1 MAPTAFS
8 GATAAQELA
17 RFAAGLRFDDIPDDV
32 RERATAC
39 IADTLACVVYG
50 SRFPWSAATAAHA
63 RRYGGQGPC
72 TVFGAPGSGAPGSG
86 APGIGAPG
94 FGAPG
99 SGTTGLRATGSGA
112 AAHAG
117 HAIAGIAAP
126 LAALANGAAAH
137 AFEQDSLRYP
147 GAGVHPGATLVP
159 VLMAVAQE
167 TGATGRQSLTAFV
180 AGCEVLFRIGAA
192 SRHSSEKLG
201 FHAPGLTGPYG
212 AAVVAG
218 VLLGLD
224 ATGIARALGIAGSL
238 SAGLLAFTKSRE
250 GAMVKRLHMGRACE
264 AGILAA
270 RLAADGYSGPET
282 ILEGRFGF
290 LETYCRDAD
299 AARLTAN
306 LGGDWETLRICM
318 KRYAC
323 HVTPQAAMQTL
334 RALMAAHGF
343 DGDDV
348 AELALGMS
356 EKVVSHHDIRDPG
369 DIMTAQYSVPFCIA
383 LSLYRD
389 PDDPRAFDQSALED
403 TAIAGLCRRIAIA
416 ADPDAPS
423 AWSARIA
430 LTLRDGRR
438 FDALARDYKGMP
450 QTPMSPADLRRRFL
464 LLTQETL
471 GERAAADWYDG
482 LMQLPAQPAFPV
494 PRP

>member
-1 MAPTAFS
+1 MAETAFS
-8 GATAAQELA
+8 TATAAQALA
-17 RFAAGLRFDDIPDDV
+17 RFAAGMRFEDIPEAV
-32 RERATAC
+32 RERAMAC
-39 IADTLACVVYG
+39 IADTLGCIVHG
-50 SRFPWSAATAAHA
+50 SRFPWSAATAAYA

-72 TVFGAPGSGAPGSG
+72 TVFGAPGSGAPADG
-86 APGIGAPG
+86 
-94 FGAPG
+94 
-99 SGTTGLRATGSGA
+99 
-112 AAHAG
+112 
-117 HAIAGIAAP
+117 GIAAP
-126 LAALANGAAAH
+126 FAALANGAAAH

-159 VLMAVAQE
+159 VLVAMAQE
-167 TGATGRQSLTAFV
+167 TGAGGRQALTAFV

-224 ATGIARALGIAGSL
+224 GAGLARALGIAGSL
-238 SAGLLAFTKSRE
+238 SGGLLAFTKSRE

-290 LETYCRDAD
+290 LDTYCRDAD
-299 AARLTAN
+299 ATRLTAD
-306 LGGDWETLRICM
+306 LGRDWETLRICL

-334 RALMAAHGF
+334 RGLMATHGF
-343 DGDDV
+343 DGGDV

-356 EKVVSHHDIRDPG
+356 EKVASHHDIRAPG
-369 DIMTAQYSVPFCIA
+369 DIMTAQYSVPFCVA
-383 LSLYRD
+383 LSLHRD
-389 PDDPRAFDQSALED
+389 PEDPRAFDGTALED
-403 TAIAGLCRRIAIA
+403 EAIAGLCRRIALG
-416 ADPDAPS
+416 ADPDLPS

-430 LTLRDGRR
+430 LTLHDGRR
-438 FDALARDYKGMP
+438 FDALASDYLGMP
-450 QTPMSPADLRRRFL
+450 RTPMPAADIRRRFL
-464 LLTQETL
+464 LLTTETL

-482 LMQLPAQPAFPV
+482 LMRLPALPAFPM

>member
-1 MAPTAFS
+1 MSQTPIPALSAPRGQTSAQHADTAS
-8 GATAAQELA
+8 RTLA
-17 RFAAGLRFDDIPDDV
+17 RFAANLRFPDIPADV
-32 RERATAC
+32 RERAAAC
-39 IADTLACVVYG
+39 IADTLGCMVYG
-50 SRFPWSAATAAHA
+50 ARLPWSAMTAAYA

-72 TVFGAPGSGAPGSG
+72 TIFGAPGPGV
-86 APGIGAPG
+86 
-94 FGAPG
+94 
-99 SGTTGLRATGSGA
+99 
-112 AAHAG
+112 
-117 HAIAGIAAP
+117 AAP
-126 LAALANGAAAH
+126 QAALANGAAAH

-159 VLMAVAQE
+159 VVAAVCQE
-167 TGATGRQSLTAFV
+167 TGADGTQALTAFV

-224 ATGIARALGIAGSL
+224 AAGIARALGIAGSL
-238 SAGLLAFTKSRE
+238 SGGLLAFTKSRD

-299 AARLTAN
+299 PQRLTAG
-306 LGGDWETLRICM
+306 LGAEWETLRVCM

-334 RALMAAHGF
+334 RDLMATHGF
-343 DGDDV
+343 AGGDV
-348 AELALGMS
+348 AALALGMS
-356 EKVVSHHDIRDPG
+356 EKAVSHHDIRQPG
-369 DIMTAQYSVPFCIA
+369 DIMTAQYSVPFCVA

-389 PDDPRAFDQSALED
+389 PEDPRAFDESALND
-403 TAIAGLCRRIAIA
+403 DAIADLCGRIALSA
-416 ADPDAPS
+416 APDLPS

-438 FDALARDYKGMP
+438 LQALARDYQGMP
-450 QTPMSPADLRRRFL
+450 QTPMSDAQLRRRFL
-464 LLTQETL
+464 LLTEEAL
-471 GERAAADWYDG
+471 GARAAADWHDR
-482 LMQLPAQPAFPV
+482 LMRLPAQPALPL
-494 PRP
+494 PSA